1 MYRYKDGSSVNLL
14 PSYGTRINIMV
25 DGSLV
30 ISTVEK
36 EDMGWYQCRPS
47 NGIGQDPEAMAFLN
61 VTCKFHTSCSF
72 VDFVNYC
79 HFCEHLSTYV

>member
-61 VTCKFHTSCSF
+61 VTCKFHTSLYTLLISIS
-72 VDFVNYC
+72 
-79 HFCEHLSTYV
+79 FCEHLSAYV